1 MARTPY
7 ISGDR
12 HNTQETTVPTHRWAS
27 NMSCPE
33 QDGGRGEERW
43 EEWRDGWRRRGVQAR
58 DEAAGKMELSE
69 TERTYG

>member
-1 MARTPY
+1 M
-7 ISGDR
+7 
-12 HNTQETTVPTHRWAS
+12 E
-27 NMSCPE
+27 
-33 QDGGRGEERW
+33 GEERERW